1 VLPSDLRVL
10 QLMTTFR
17 TLPGVHQN
25 MDGIINGVVCASDK
39 PPTNADKAPLTMD
52 AIHSDR

>member
-1 VLPSDLRVL
+1 MLPSDLRVL